1 MNAKGRFY
9 KSVEAIVHPALRQDG
24 FTGFGPTLRAL
35 VGDTVHIFS
44 FQDRREGGSA
54 CVNMGVHPLFL
65 PSPAGM
71 KIESWESAEE
81 YGCEFRQ
88 RLAPEGQV
96 DHWWAY
102 EGTSEEL
109 ATRAKEILNLY
120 RSVGRSFY
128 SKGNNVTGLLSSIS
142 PADVSNGDLRHY
154 PSRST
159 TVRAAL
165 TLARLCLHFG
175 RPDSAVVF
183 ARVGLEKCGRAVGLE
198 PEFRKII
205 NGEPD
210 AAPNGGPAEP
220 LGNSGVSGGPP

>member
-1 MNAKGRFY
+1 VNAKGRFY
-9 KSVEAIVHPALRQDG
+9 KAVEAIVHPALRQDG
-24 FTGFGPTLRAL
+24 FTGFGPTLRAP

-65 PSPAGM
+65 PSPAGK

-81 YGCEFRQ
+81 YECEFRQ
-88 RLAPEGQV
+88 RLAPE

-102 EGTSEEL
+102 EGASEEL

-120 RSVGRSFY
+120 RNLGRSFY
-128 SKGNNVTGLLSSIS
+128 SKGTDLISLLSSIS
-142 PADVSNGDLRHY
+142 PADVSNDDLRHY

-183 ARVGLEKCGRAVGLE
+183 ARVGLEKCGRAVGLK
-198 PEFRKII
+198 PEFQKII

-210 AAPNGGPAEP
+210 TSPNGGTA
-220 LGNSGVSGGPP
+220 GFR

>member
-1 MNAKGRFY
+1 MNAKGKFY
-9 KSVEAIVHPALRQDG
+9 KAVEAIVQPALRQDG

-35 VGDTVHIFS
+35 VRDTVHIFS

-65 PSPAGM
+65 PSPAGK

-81 YGCEFRQ
+81 YECEFRQ

-96 DHWWAY
+96 DYWWSY

-109 ATRAKEILNLY
+109 ATRANEILNLY
-120 RSVGRSFY
+120 RSVGCSFY
-128 SKGNNVTGLLSSIS
+128 SKGTDLTGLLSSIS
-142 PADVSNGDLRHY
+142 PAEVSSGDLRHY

-159 TVRAAL
+159 SVRAAL
-165 TLARLCLHFG
+165 TLARLCQHFD
-175 RPDSAVVF
+175 RPDSAAAF
-183 ARVGLEKCGRAVGLE
+183 ARVGLEKCGRAVGLK

-205 NGEPD
+205 D
-210 AAPNGGPAEP
+210 GGF
-220 LGNSGVSGGPP
+220 V